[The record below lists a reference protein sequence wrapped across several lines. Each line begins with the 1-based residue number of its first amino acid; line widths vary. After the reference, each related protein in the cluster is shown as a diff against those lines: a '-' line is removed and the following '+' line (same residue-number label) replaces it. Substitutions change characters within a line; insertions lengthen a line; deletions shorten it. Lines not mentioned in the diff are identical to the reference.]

1 MAKTLEGSQTKKNLE
16 AAFAGES
23 MARNKYF
30 YYHQVAKKEGYEQ
43 ISGYFLETAEQERAH
58 AKQIF
63 KYLDG
68 IGDTAA
74 NLKDAA
80 DGENY
85 EWTTMYKEFEET
97 ARKEGFAEIADF
109 FHEVAEVEQRHEKR
123 YLKLLQNLKQGK
135 VFKREQATEWK
146 CRNCGYIHTGKEAP
160 KTCPACF
167 HPQSWYELHR
177 ENY

>member
-1 MAKTLEGSQTKKNLE
+1 MKKSLEGTQTKKNLE

-43 ISGYFLETAEQERAH
+43 IAGYFLETAEQERAH

-68 IGDTAA
+68 IGDTAS

-85 EWTTMYKEFEET
+85 EWTTMYKEFEEV
-97 ARKEGFAEIADF
+97 ARKEGFDEIADF
-109 FHEVAEVEQRHEKR
+109 FHEVAEVEEKHEKR
-123 YLKLLQNLKQGK
+123 YLKLLQNLEEGK
-135 VFKREQATEWK
+135 VFKRDKEVQWK
-146 CRNCGYIHTGKEAP
+146 CRNCGYIHTGTEAP

-167 HPQSWYELHR
+167 HPQSWYELHC